1 MVCDDDHAILEVVEL
16 MLEIDGYDVI
26 KVDDSTKLLEKLRTD
41 CPDLLLLD
49 LWMPVISGE
58 QILKSL
64 RSDDS
69 LKNLPVVMFSAS
81 LDGASIAEQ
90 ADANAFLPKPF
101 DMEKLSSIVNQ
112 VLG

>member
-1 MVCDDDHAILEVVEL
+1 
-16 MLEIDGYDVI
+16 
-26 KVDDSTKLLEKLRTD
+26 
-41 CPDLLLLD
+41 
-49 LWMPVISGE
+49 MPVISGE

-64 RSDDS
+64 RSDPS

-101 DMEKLSSIVNQ
+101 DMEKLNCIVNQ